1 MFVIH
6 FLFHDGL
13 NGFAVPMR
21 FAPGHDRQHTERV
34 ELPISKRLRPRTPK
48 LFFGNLFAEL
58 AWVVI
63 GDANSVRSD

>member
-1 MFVIH
+1 MRLTCHGYAVTNIFVS
-6 FLFHDGL
+6 
-13 NGFAVPMR
+13 
-21 FAPGHDRQHTERV
+21 PGHDRQHTERV